1 MPRRNPRDQW
11 SKKEERQYESIRDQ
25 SIERGTSRE
34 RAEEIAA
41 RTVNKQRAQAG
52 ESRRASETSTE
63 DRSAYKRGGR
73 RSGKRTGPQGRTK
86 EQLYEDAKRKGVTG
100 RSKMNKDELERALR
114 RA

>member
-1 MPRRNPRDQW
+1 MARPNPRDQW
-11 SKKEERQYESIRDQ
+11 SDKEEKQYESIRDQ
-25 SIERGTSRE
+25 AIERGTKRD

-52 ESRRASETSTE
+52 KTRQSSKTSTQ
-63 DRSAYKRGGR
+63 DTSAYKRGGR

-86 EQLYEDAKRKGVTG
+86 DQLYEDAKRKNIRG
-100 RSKMNKDELERALR
+100 RSKMNKAQLERALE

>member
-1 MPRRNPRDQW
+1 MARANPRDQW

-25 SIERGTSRE
+25 ALERGTGRE

-52 ESRRASETSTE
+52 ETRQASRTSTE
-63 DRSAYKRGGR
+63 DKSAYRRGGE
-73 RSGKRTGPQGRTK
+73 RSGKRRGPRGRTK
-86 EQLYEDAKRKGVTG
+86 DQLYEDAKRKDVKG
-100 RSKMNKDELERALR
+100 RSKMNKAQLERALE